1 MAGGD
6 VLGVGVGVVGGVHV
20 PDDHEGG
27 VVGKVSGDGRVEAHG
42 KIREICC
49 KFIRW
54 KLACQF

>member
-1 MAGGD
+1 MAGD
-6 VLGVGVGVVGGVHV
+6 VLGAGVHV
-20 PDDHEGG
+20 PDDHEEG
-27 VVGKVSGDGRVEAHG
+27 VVGKVCGDVRVEAHG